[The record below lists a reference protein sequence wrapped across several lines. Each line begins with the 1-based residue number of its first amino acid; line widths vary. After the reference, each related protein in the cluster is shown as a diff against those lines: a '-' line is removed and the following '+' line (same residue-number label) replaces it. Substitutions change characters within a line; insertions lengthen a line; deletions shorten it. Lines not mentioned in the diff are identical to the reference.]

1 MFKDIHRK
9 IRFFSNK
16 DEVFFAYFAP
26 NLQPLHVKA
35 GELIYQKGEHP
46 HSSLKIKKYIFN
58 HSIFVFLNEIVYFIL
73 KGRANIIT
81 GFQKINFKTLVQGS
95 YFGELEVLS
104 GCSRNFSVM
113 AGESCNLL
121 TISKGVNINNSIN
134 FS

>member
-1 MFKDIHRK
+1 MFKDIHKK

-26 NLQPLHVKA
+26 NLQPLYVKA

-46 HSSLKIKKYIFN
+46 HSSINIIIFQ
-58 HSIFVFLNEIVYFIL
+58 SFIYVFLNEIVYFIL